1 MKQKTSKNRKQ
12 LKNKISEALSS
23 NIKTLSTEM
32 QEILV
37 DDLITAFENR
47 YAVLSD
53 AQLNLDCFENIG
65 VKVPNATIK
74 A

>member
-1 MKQKTSKNRKQ
+1 MT
-12 LKNKISEALSS
+12 EALNG

-47 YAVLSD
+47 YEVLNG
-53 AQLNLDCFENIG
+53 AQLNLNCCANIG
-65 VKVPNATIK
+65 VKIPNATIK